1 MSRARLVLAA
11 PAPADALADAFAR
24 LPGLL
29 TDADG
34 PVSARAAG
42 ATSTWRLN
50 ARGGSGGWTQHDHRD
65 VDGTSGRSTLVDGD
79 LTGLDLTWRVRP
91 TSPGASDSTVE
102 IDADLQTGMAHLAGA
117 LDPVLLRVLLRA
129 VRDGL
134 DGVVGPVEVTE
145 GLEHLDDLPHLR
157 VGAGP

>member
-11 PAPADALADAFAR
+11 PVPTDVLADALAR
-24 LPGLL
+24 LPVLL

-34 PVSARAAG
+34 PVSARAG
-42 ATSTWRLN
+42 GGTSTWRLH

-65 VDGTSGRSTLVDGD
+65 VDGRAGRSTLVDGD
-79 LTGLDLTWRVRP
+79 LTGLDLAWWVRP
-91 TSPGASDSTVE
+91 GGAGAIAE

-117 LDPVLLRVLLRA
+117 LDPVLLRVLLRG
-129 VRDGL
+129 VRGAL
-134 DGVVGPVEVTE
+134 DDEVGPVEVTE

-157 VGAGP
+157 LGSRA